1 MVNKTKCVIILYSTD
16 VVGFSYIKLFC
27 GEFLLPVTNIRVYVA
42 ILAFVGAG
50 QTGGGTGR

>member
-1 MVNKTKCVIILYSTD
+1 MVNKTKCLIILYSTD

-27 GEFLLPVTNIRVYVA
+27 GEFLLPVTNIRGVA